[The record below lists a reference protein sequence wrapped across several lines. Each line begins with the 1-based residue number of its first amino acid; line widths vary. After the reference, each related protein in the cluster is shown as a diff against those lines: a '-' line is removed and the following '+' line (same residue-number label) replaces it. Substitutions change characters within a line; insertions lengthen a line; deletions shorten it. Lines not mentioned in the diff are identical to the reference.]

1 MDEDSII
8 LNTIVPESLVSR
20 RPLPLLTLARST
32 TESTLEL
39 IRRQQ
44 EQIQK
49 QLSHQEYLY
58 QNLLQYGLVDPNRGR
73 SPVSSTLPNNL
84 LNLINKR
91 NRYFDGASSSEEGAK
106 TGFGAGLASI
116 FPMGNVFNGLGSVFE
131 KFFDVKPWF
140 YSLVLVLIIVI
151 LLISFCFCAYCCCCT
166 PFGRMCCKCSL
177 SSKKKSKKK
186 NNGASSCEKNG
197 MNFKS
202 TNFGDSRNE
211 RRRCCV

>member
-20 RPLPLLTLARST
+20 PPLPLLTLARST

-73 SPVSSTLPNNL
+73 SPVSSTLSNNL

-91 NRYFDGASSSEEGAK
+91 NQFFDGTSSDASSSGSK
-106 TGFGAGLASI
+106 TGFGAGLASF
-116 FPMGNVFNGLGSVFE
+116 FPLGNMFNGLGSTLE

-140 YSLVLVLIIVI
+140 YSLVLVLIIVVLI
-151 LLISFCFCAYCCCCT
+151 ISFCFCAYCCCCT

-177 SSKKKSKKK
+177 FSKKNSKKK
-186 NNGASSCEKNG
+186 SCEKNG
-197 MNFKS
+197 GFNWKS
-202 TNFGDSRNE
+202 TNFGDSRNDK
-211 RRRCCV
+211 RRCCV